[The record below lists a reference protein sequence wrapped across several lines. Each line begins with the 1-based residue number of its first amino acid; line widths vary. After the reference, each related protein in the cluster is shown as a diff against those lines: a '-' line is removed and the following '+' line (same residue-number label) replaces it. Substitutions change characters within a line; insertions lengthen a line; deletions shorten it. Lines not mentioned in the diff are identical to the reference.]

1 MTIVIDALGMCASKE
16 NLHKKEVEKLTE
28 VLNEKPKFVIINAS
42 DDKGNERYIKG
53 KIAEGTKV
61 GLDVQCVKLH
71 KDCTNMDVLDIIE
84 ECNMENIPVILQLPT
99 YDHLDTE
106 LLIGSIEPHV
116 DADCF
121 SETLIG
127 RSILDSNCTVAPA
140 TPKGVMELL
149 DYHEVEIKGKVA
161 LVIGKSNHV
170 GKPLCNML
178 MSRGATVI
186 SANSSTK
193 DLSQWLKQADIVIS
207 CVGKL
212 DLIHS
217 KDLKQ
222 ECVLIGVGF
231 TYIEGKQI
239 LDFDLEEIK
248 QSNIPSLV
256 SNRINC
262 TGKATIYALID
273 NVIEL
278 HRLNLGLE

>member
-1 MTIVIDALGMCASKE
+1 MTIVINALGMCESKE
-16 NLHKKEVEKLTE
+16 NIHKENVRKLTE
-28 VLNEKPKFVIINAS
+28 KLGHKPKFVIINAS

-61 GLDVQCVKLH
+61 GLDVQCVKLE
-71 KDCTNMDVLDIIE
+71 KDCTNIDVLKIIE
-84 ECNMENIPVILQLPT
+84 KCNEENTPVILQLPT
-99 YDHLDTE
+99 FSHLSTDY
-106 LLIGSIEPHV
+106 LISKIEPHV

-121 SETLIG
+121 SDVMIG
-127 RSILDSNCTVAPA
+127 KSILGSNVNVGPA

-149 DYHEVEIKGKVA
+149 KYHEVELEGKVA

-178 MSRGATVI
+178 MSKGATVI
-186 SANSSTK
+186 SANSKTK

-207 CVGKL
+207 CVGRL
-212 DLIHS
+212 NLIQA
-217 KDLKQ
+217 KDLKRD
-222 ECVLIGVGF
+222 CVLIGVGF
-231 TYIEGKQI
+231 TYVEGKQI
-239 LDFDLEEIK
+239 LDFDLEEVK
-248 QSNIPSLV
+248 NSGIPSLV

-278 HRLNLGLE
+278 HNLNVGIR

>member
-16 NLHKKEVEKLTE
+16 NLHKEEVKRLTD
-28 VLNEKPKFVIINAS
+28 VLNDRPKFVIINAS

-53 KIAEGTKV
+53 KIAEGTKI
-61 GLDVQCVKLH
+61 GLDVQCIKLH
-71 KDCTNMDVLDIIE
+71 KGCTNNDVLDIIE
-84 ECNMENIPVILQLPT
+84 ECNIGNIPVILQLPT
-99 YDHLDTE
+99 YDHLDAE
-106 LLIGSIEPHV
+106 FLIGNIKPHV

-121 SETLIG
+121 SDTMIG
-127 RSILDSNCTVAPA
+127 RSILDTNCNIAPA
-140 TPKGVMELL
+140 TPKGVIELL
-149 DYHEVEIKGKVA
+149 NYHDVEIKGKVA

-193 DLSQWLKQADIVIS
+193 DLTSLLKMADIVVS

-231 TYIEGKQI
+231 TYVNGKQI
-239 LDFDLEEIK
+239 LDFDLEDVK
-248 QSNIPSLV
+248 QSNKPSLV

-278 HRLNLGLE
+278 YKLNLRLK

>member
-1 MTIVIDALGMCASKE
+1 MTIVIDALGMCASRE

-53 KIAEGTKV
+53 KMTEGTKI
-61 GLDVQCVKLH
+61 GLDVQCIKLH
-71 KDCTNMDVLDIIE
+71 KGCTNNDVLDIIE
-84 ECNMENIPVILQLPT
+84 ECNIGNIPVILQLPT
-99 YDHLDTE
+99 YDHLDAE
-106 LLIGSIEPHV
+106 FLIGSIKPHV

-121 SETLIG
+121 SETMIG

-149 DYHEVEIKGKVA
+149 NYHEVEIKGKVA
-161 LVIGKSNHV
+161 LVVGKSNHV

-178 MSRGATVI
+178 MSKGATVI

-193 DLSQWLKQADIVIS
+193 DLSHWLKQADIIVS

-212 DLIHS
+212 NLIHS

-231 TYIEGKQI
+231 TYVNGKQI
-239 LDFDLEEIK
+239 LDFDLEEVK

-273 NVIEL
+273 NVINL

>member
-1 MTIVIDALGMCASKE
+1 MTIVIDALGMCARKE
-16 NLHKKEVEKLTE
+16 NVHRERVQQLTE
-28 VLNEKPKFVIINAS
+28 IMQEKPKFIIINAS

-61 GLDVQCVKLH
+61 GLDVHCVKLDE
-71 KDCTNMDVLDIIE
+71 DCTNSDVLDIIM
-84 ECNMENIPVILQLPT
+84 ECNEEKIPVILQLPT

-106 LLIGSIEPHV
+106 YLISKIEPHV

-121 SETLIG
+121 TETLVG
-127 RSILDSNCTVAPA
+127 KAILGSDNGIAPA
-140 TPKGVMELL
+140 TPKGVMALL
-149 DYHEVEIKGKVA
+149 DYHYVNVKGKVA

-186 SANSSTK
+186 CANSSTK
-193 DLSQWLKQADIVIS
+193 DLSHWLRQADIVVS

-212 DLIHS
+212 DLIQA
-217 KDLKQ
+217 KDLKRGS
-222 ECVLIGVGF
+222 VVIGVGF
-231 TYIEGKQI
+231 TYVEGKQI
-239 LDFDLEEIK
+239 LDFDLAKVEES
-248 QSNIPSLV
+248 QIPSLV

-273 NVIEL
+273 NVIQL
-278 HRLNLGLE
+278 HSLNVGL